1 MSLEAAIEGLT
12 AAIKEN
18 TAAMRELE
26 AKVDGPAE
34 EKPAEKPKKSSNKK
48 SAAKAEQPKED
59 PKAEKEPATEPD
71 AVDKKT
77 LTAKIIA
84 VAKEKGREAAA
95 NLLAEYGATK
105 VPELEESVYGEVY
118 AKAEELLA

>member
-26 AKVDGPAE
+26 AKVDGPTEA
-34 EKPAEKPKKSSNKK
+34 KPAEKPKKSTSKK
-48 SAAKAEQPKED
+48 PAAKAEKPKEE
-59 PKAEKEPATEPD
+59 PKAEKDEAP

-77 LTAKIIA
+77 LTAKIIEL
-84 VAKEKGREAAA
+84 AKEKGRDAAA
-95 NLLAEYGATK
+95 KLLAEYDAQK
-105 VPELEESVYGEVY
+105 VPELDESVYGEVY
-118 AKAEELLA
+118 EKAKELLS